1 MDMDEESDD
10 SNVVLLEVKP
20 RKKRVKRVMGDAE
33 EGDINGKTSNILKT
47 TKGDARARVKKKVNE
62 GKSKIKAAESDEEQ
76 QLEEERKTEI
86 ESRITQETH
95 VNEENQNHSRRVQL
109 RFR

>member
-1 MDMDEESDD
+1 MDMDDDNDD
-10 SNVVLLEVKP
+10 SDVILVEVKP
-20 RKKRVKRVMGDAE
+20 RKKFVKRVMGDAE
-33 EGDINGKTSNILKT
+33 EGDINGKTSSILKT
-47 TKGDARARVKKKVNE
+47 AEGDARARVKKKVDE

-76 QLEEERKTEI
+76 QAEEERKTEI